1 MKNIGNVDRVIRV
14 VLSVALFSL
23 FIVLPGNYKWF
34 GLLGIIP
41 LLTAIIGVCPL
52 YSAFHISTRKK

>member
-1 MKNIGNVDRVIRV
+1 MKNVGIIDRIIRGI
-14 VLSVALFSL
+14 LSIALFSL
-23 FIVLPGNYKWF
+23 FIVLPGNSKWF

-41 LLTAIIGVCPL
+41 LLTAIVGVCPL